1 MKRTPTSKQESI
13 AKIST
18 AIIREANI
26 TTTALLDNSFRV
38 GQETL

>member
-1 MKRTPTSKQESI
+1 MFSKAMSI
-13 AKIST
+13 KNIIT

-26 TTTALLDNSFRV
+26 TTTALFDNSVLV